1 MQLMI
6 GKVLPI
12 KLICAGICSRLATG
26 KSYLQFFYQ
35 VEARCQ
41 HISKHFDGVIQGLNT
56 NSAVLLLCV
65 CVCVCVRVESR
76 SSSPLLQYCSSRLVL
91 SYRLPHEATRSD
103 ILPPLPASFPA
114 SPSPPSAPFCP
125 PFTPLSVCSSRRHPF
140 RSPPHSQTH
149 KQTHLHLPRLP
160 FYSPAP
166 ASPSASGC
174 QLRNKLCFRRLF
186 SK

>member
-1 MQLMI
+1 MQVMI

-12 KLICAGICSRLATG
+12 KLICAGICSGLATG
-26 KSYLQFFYQ
+26 KSFRYFFLSSGGSFVSTFQNILTASFRLTEYKF
-35 VEARCQ
+35 C
-41 HISKHFDGVIQGLNT
+41 
-56 NSAVLLLCV
+56 CV
-65 CVCVCVRVESR
+65 SVVCVRVESS

-103 ILPPLPASFPA
+103 ILPSLPASFPA

-149 KQTHLHLPRLP
+149 KQTHLHLLRLP

-174 QLRNKLCFRRLF
+174 
-186 SK
+186 